1 MWAAQ
6 FITCFELSNE
16 ATQMWA
22 GPFVTSVGPSK
33 SVIKM
38 YLTVGISGRNKNG
51 HFIYIE
57 TSYPRRRGQ
66 KALLLVK
73 LEGKSLCMHFWYHMY
88 GSGIGSLKI
97 MRVIKNIDD
106 DKIPAATDFTSIEWQ
121 KQGNQG
127 NRWMMAEQD
136 LLVDRKFKRHFIH
149 WVS

>member
-1 MWAAQ
+1 
-6 FITCFELSNE
+6 
-16 ATQMWA
+16 
-22 GPFVTSVGPSK
+22 
-33 SVIKM
+33 M

-73 LEGKSLCMHFWYHMY
+73 LEGKSLCMRFWYHMY

-106 DKIPAATDFTSIEWQ
+106 DKIPAAKDFTSIEWQ

-127 NRWMMAEQD
+127 NSWMMAEQD

-149 WVS
+149 WIAIEGTVGNSYMGDIALDDIEFRDGRCSLRRSRKY

>member
-1 MWAAQ
+1 
-6 FITCFELSNE
+6 
-16 ATQMWA
+16 
-22 GPFVTSVGPSK
+22 
-33 SVIKM
+33 M

-57 TSYPRRRGQ
+57 TSNPRRRGQ

-73 LEGKSLCMHFWYHMY
+73 LEGKSFCMRFWYHMY